1 MLSTR
6 NPPETKGYIQTE
18 SKGLDRGISC
28 KWRQKKAGIAILI
41 SGKIDFEIKA
51 VKRDKEKHYI
61 MMKVSIHKEDATIQ
75 EEDAKIINIFAPNI
89 GAPQSER
96 QMPTHMKREIKSN
109 KIIVGKFFPC

>member
-41 SGKIDFEIKA
+41 ADKIDFEIKA
-51 VKRDKEKHYI
+51 VKRDK
-61 MMKVSIHKEDATIQ
+61 V
-75 EEDAKIINIFAPNI
+75 
-89 GAPQSER
+89 
-96 QMPTHMKREIKSN
+96 
-109 KIIVGKFFPC
+109 